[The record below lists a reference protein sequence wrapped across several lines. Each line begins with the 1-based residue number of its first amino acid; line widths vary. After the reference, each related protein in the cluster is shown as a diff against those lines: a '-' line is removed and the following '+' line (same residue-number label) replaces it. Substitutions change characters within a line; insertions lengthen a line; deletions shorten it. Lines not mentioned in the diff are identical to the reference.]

1 MLAFMRCCDR
11 RGIKVKI
18 VLVDWRK
25 LLLDVEKR
33 GDIFFWIR
41 ANVGDRW
48 RCWNHFLMFPV
59 CRKIWLDSSD
69 NRFGRSFG
77 GERGLAATL
86 LMLGIGGH
94 RGGLWW

>member
-33 GDIFFWIR
+33 GDIFFL
-41 ANVGDRW
+41 DT
-48 RCWNHFLMFPV
+48 CK
-59 CRKIWLDSSD
+59 CRRPLEMLESFFDVSSLSQ
-69 NRFGRSFG
+69 NLVRL
-77 GERGLAATL
+77 ER
-86 LMLGIGGH
+86 
-94 RGGLWW
+94 